1 MPDDSWNKLLTV
13 TPFELV
19 KVLLTA
25 FIILMVNKVQLFS
38 DKLSA
43 LLIALPLT
51 SLLALTW
58 IYVETKDT
66 QVIASHAHGTFWF
79 VLPTL
84 PMFLVLPALLKS
96 GWGYW
101 PALGVCLT
109 GTFGL
114 YLLTLWLTRALDIK
128 F

>member
-1 MPDDSWNKLLTV
+1 MGLYLT
-13 TPFELV
+13 
-19 KVLLTA
+19 K
-25 FIILMVNKVQLFS
+25 IL
-38 DKLSA
+38 LSA
-43 LLIALPLT
+43 VVIASVSELAKRNNTAASVIHSLPLT

-58 IYVETKDT
+58 IYLETRDT
-66 QVIASHAHGTFWF
+66 QLIASHTHGTFWF

-101 PALGVCLT
+101 PALGLCLA

-114 YLLTLWLTRALDIK
+114 YVLTMWVTRALGIK

>member
-1 MPDDSWNKLLTV
+1 MTLHLTKI
-13 TPFELV
+13 F
-19 KVLLTA
+19 
-25 FIILMVNKVQLFS
+25 
-38 DKLSA
+38 LSA
-43 LLIALPLT
+43 GIIWAVTELAKRNNGVASIVHSLPLT

-66 QVIASHAHGTFWF
+66 QLVASHAHGTFWY

-84 PMFLVLPALLKS
+84 PMFLVLPALLKN

-101 PALGVCLT
+101 PTLGLCLA

-114 YLLTLWLTRALDIK
+114 YLLTMWLTRALEIK

>member
-1 MPDDSWNKLLTV
+1 MYQYLTKI
-13 TPFELV
+13 LV
-19 KVLLTA
+19 
-25 FIILMVNKVQLFS
+25 
-38 DKLSA
+38 SA
-43 LLIALPLT
+43 LIIATVSELAKRNNVLASVIHSLPLT

-58 IYVETKDT
+58 IYLETRDT
-66 QVIASHAHGTFWF
+66 QLIASHTHGTFWF

-101 PALGVCLT
+101 PALGACLA

-114 YLLTLWLTRALDIK
+114 YVLTMWVTRALDIK

>member
-1 MPDDSWNKLLTV
+1 MPLYITKILVSAVIIATV
-13 TPFELV
+13 SELAKRNNAV
-19 KVLLTA
+19 ASV
-25 FIILMVNKVQLFS
+25 VHS
-38 DKLSA
+38 
-43 LLIALPLT
+43 LPLT

-58 IYVETKDT
+58 IYFETKDT
-66 QVIASHAHGTFWF
+66 KLIASHTHGTFWF

-84 PMFLVLPALLKS
+84 PMFLVLPALLRS

-101 PALGVCLT
+101 PALGLCLA

-114 YLLTLWLTRALDIK
+114 YLLTLWVVRALGIS

>member
-1 MPDDSWNKLLTV
+1 MYQYLT
-13 TPFELV
+13 
-19 KVLLTA
+19 K
-25 FIILMVNKVQLFS
+25 IL
-38 DKLSA
+38 LSA
-43 LLIALPLT
+43 VIIATVSELAKRNNVLASVIHSLPLT

-58 IYVETKDT
+58 IYLETRDT
-66 QVIASHAHGTFWF
+66 QLIASHTHGTFWF

-101 PALGVCLT
+101 PALGACLV

-114 YLLTLWLTRALDIK
+114 YLLTMWVTRALDIK

>member
-1 MPDDSWNKLLTV
+1 MLLY
-13 TPFELV
+13 
-19 KVLLTA
+19 LTKIFVSA
-25 FIILMVNKVQLFS
+25 GIILAVSELAKRNNAVAS
-38 DKLSA
+38 VVHS
-43 LLIALPLT
+43 LPLT

-58 IYVETKDT
+58 IYIETKDT
-66 QVIASHAHGTFWF
+66 QLIASHTHGTFWF

-84 PMFLVLPALLKS
+84 PMFLILPALLKS

-101 PALGVCLT
+101 PALGLCLA

-114 YLLTLWLTRALDIK
+114 YLLTMWVTRVLDIK

>member
-1 MPDDSWNKLLTV
+1 MWMHFTKI
-13 TPFELV
+13 F
-19 KVLLTA
+19 
-25 FIILMVNKVQLFS
+25 
-38 DKLSA
+38 LSA
-43 LLIALPLT
+43 GIIWAVSELAKRNNYAASIIHSLPLT

-66 QVIASHAHGTFWF
+66 RLIASHTHGTFWF

-84 PMFLVLPALLKS
+84 PMFLVLPALLKG

-101 PALGVCLT
+101 PALGLCLA
-109 GTFGL
+109 GTFAL
-114 YLLTLWLTRALDIK
+114 YLLTMWVTKALGIE

>member
-1 MPDDSWNKLLTV
+1 MYHYLT
-13 TPFELV
+13 
-19 KVLLTA
+19 K
-25 FIILMVNKVQLFS
+25 IL
-38 DKLSA
+38 LSA
-43 LLIALPLT
+43 VIIATVSEVAKRNNVLASVIHSLPLT
-51 SLLALTW
+51 SLLALSW
-58 IYVETKDT
+58 IYLETRDT
-66 QVIASHAHGTFWF
+66 QLIASHTHGTFWF

-101 PALGVCLT
+101 PALGACLV

-114 YLLTLWLTRALDIK
+114 YLLTMWVTRALDIK

>member
-1 MPDDSWNKLLTV
+1 MTLHLTKI
-13 TPFELV
+13 F
-19 KVLLTA
+19 
-25 FIILMVNKVQLFS
+25 
-38 DKLSA
+38 LSA
-43 LLIALPLT
+43 GIIWAVSELAKRNNSAASVIHSLPLT

-58 IYVETKDT
+58 IYLETKDT
-66 QVIASHAHGTFWF
+66 QLIASHTHGTFWF

-84 PMFLVLPALLKS
+84 PMFLVLPALLKN

-101 PALGVCLT
+101 PALGLCLT

-114 YLLTLWLTRALDIK
+114 YLLTMWVTRALDIK